1 MIDPTYF
8 KYLIELDTLIIHI
21 VFFISNHCLDEIKDI
36 FKRFISDK
44 SSFVQ
49 KRESCSNSL
58 ILLSFKKREE
68 EFDAESTSQRLSRKC
83 CKFSLN
89 FSVVKRQEKPAQNT

>member
-1 MIDPTYF
+1 MTISLMIDPTYF
-8 KYLIELDTLIIHI
+8 KKHLIELDALIIHV

-44 SSFVQ
+44 RSFVQ

-58 ILLSFKKREE
+58 VLLPFKKREE
-68 EFDAESTSQRLSRKC
+68 EFDAESTS
-83 CKFSLN
+83 
-89 FSVVKRQEKPAQNT
+89 

>member
-1 MIDPTYF
+1 MTIFLMIDPTYF
-8 KYLIELDTLIIHI
+8 KYLIELDALIINV
-21 VFFISNHCLDEIKDI
+21 VFFTSNYCLDEIKDI

-68 EFDAESTSQRLSRKC
+68 ELDAESTS
-83 CKFSLN
+83 
-89 FSVVKRQEKPAQNT
+89 